1 MKIVDVFDLVWLEKS
16 FTAKITKKLKK
27 HPLLSTFDLQKLGEG
42 KEEAEIKEEVEE
54 RRAVKEEVFIPSEYR
69 GIYKDSGIDLEE
81 EIGGLREEW
90 IRNI

>member
-1 MKIVDVFDLVWLEKS
+1 MKVQYVYDKKGKKTDVIIPLE
-16 FTAKITKKLKK
+16 LW
-27 HPLLSTFDLQKLGEG
+27 E
-42 KEEAEIKEEVEE
+42 EIKEEVEE